1 MKLIKND
8 TLAMKLC
15 LKKPVKFTTRCLCR
29 TVTLLKN
36 IYLTIQYVRYYDRQR
51 ENHWFKVEPVEWV
64 KDPSGVWFTKQVLLE
79 DIKYENIPQVLYE
92 FSKTAFSECRQGKVT
107 EEELYSVD
115 WQFRSLEEKQQII
128 ATLQKEKEI
137 QAQIAQT
144 RKRLDDKPRL
154 KGVSG
159 VVIADEIAKKQLSG
173 EEKRVVTPKVGKELR
188 QEIMKNLKKQVK
200 E

>member
-1 MKLIKND
+1 M
-8 TLAMKLC
+8 
-15 LKKPVKFTTRCLCR
+15 
-29 TVTLLKN
+29 
-36 IYLTIQYVRYYDRQR
+36 
-51 ENHWFKVEPVEWV
+51 
-64 KDPSGVWFTKQVLLE
+64 
-79 DIKYENIPQVLYE
+79 
-92 FSKTAFSECRQGKVT
+92 T